1 MLTSFFFKYA
11 IFLTNH
17 TTIHIKR
24 DVKMNGNNIVNIMK
38 GIGVCV
44 CLAVIG
50 GSATIMHIIIFSWHL
65 VVLL

>member
-38 GIGVCV
+38 GIGVSV

-50 GSATIMHIIIFSWHL
+50 ASATIMHIIIFS
-65 VVLL
+65 